1 MEAQQWAT
9 RLCDR
14 RLVYLRSAG
23 DSGAGSAY
31 SRSDRKELYLCG
43 EGSFQ
48 GFGAFT
54 GAADSGASGYIGDN
68 TGATNRPV
76 AGDFPRG
83 NAGA

>member
-1 MEAQQWAT
+1 MGNAPLRPT
-9 RLCDR
+9 SRLPQER
-14 RLVYLRSAG
+14 RGFR
-23 DSGAGSAY
+23 AGSAY

-48 GFGAFT
+48 GLGAFT
-54 GAADSGASGYIGDN
+54 AAADSGASGYIGDN